1 MGSGITDRAKGL
13 LRRRWKRND
22 IQSKGL
28 LAACLGM
35 ILVVAGCGGG
45 NTATLRILDASPNE
59 SDVDVLIDTKT
70 VSSDLSYG
78 GVNSYTTVNSG
89 SRQVQIVPANSTTP
103 LIDQT
108 VSLASGTAS
117 TLIMAG
123 LAPNLT
129 SLLLT
134 DTATAATAGAI
145 MVRVVHAA
153 PSMGPADVYVVFS
166 GTSLAGLA
174 PNVSSLTFAKAS
186 AYQTLTIPTTTT
198 TTTGTFQVF
207 FTQPGTTSAFL
218 STGPIS
224 FTSGQVRTVVALN
237 SLGGG
242 FTSVTLPDSN

>member
-1 MGSGITDRAKGL
+1 MGSGFTNRAKGL
-13 LRRRWKRND
+13 LRQRWERSIPN
-22 IQSKGL
+22 KGL
-28 LAACLGM
+28 FAASLGM
-35 ILVVAGCGGG
+35 MLLVAGCGGS
-45 NTATLRILDASPNE
+45 NTATLRVLDASPNE
-59 SDVDVLIDTKT
+59 NDVDVVIDSKT
-70 VSSDLSYG
+70 ITSDLAYG

-89 SRQVQIVPANSTTP
+89 SRQVEILPASSTTP
-103 LIDQT
+103 LVDQT

-117 TLIMAG
+117 TLVMAG

-174 PNVSSLTFAKAS
+174 PNVSGITFAKAS

-207 FTQPGTTSAFL
+207 FTQPGTTFAYL

-242 FTSVTLPDSN
+242 FTSVTLADSN